1 MGLKTTTI
9 CLGYQQITPDT
20 ATSLTVPTRA
30 PDGSRQQP
38 TFIVV
43 TPEGQN
49 TRWRDDGTD
58 PTASIG
64 MPIYV
69 GTTLLYDGDLT
80 RIRFINMVA
89 GGKVNVSYYA

>member
-20 ATSLTVPTRA
+20 ATSLTVPARA
-30 PDGSRQQP
+30 PDGSKQQA
-38 TFIVV
+38 TFAVI

-49 TRWRDDGTD
+49 TRWRDDETD
-58 PTASIG
+58 PTTSVG

-69 GTTLLYDGDLT
+69 GTTFLYDGDLT
-80 RIRFINMVA
+80 RIRLINMVA

>member
-1 MGLKTTTI
+1 MGLKTTTV

-20 ATSLTVPTRA
+20 ATGLTVPTLA

-38 TFIVV
+38 TFIIV

-49 TRWRDDGTD
+49 VRWRDDGTN
-58 PTASIG
+58 PTSSVG

-89 GGKVNVSYYA
+89 GGKVNVSFYA